1 MIQACY
7 LLLEC
12 SLYFV
17 LLLLLC
23 FELLLEDLDGG
34 LKLLYFGFLV
44 KPAAL
49 DVLLG
54 GVLLDDGGQLDFGE
68 VGMHVQ
74 SILLVFG
81 IGALEA
87 ADGFG
92 LLEVHDVK
100 VLSIMVEL
108 LVFFEGD
115 CHLVNPALV
124 DPSEPGDEP
133 QYLGVQVF
141 YLDLMGDATL
151 LSTAL
156 DVGFHYFLSFVH
168 YPVHL
173 LNAHHVAMHC
183 PDHHRQLLVFGY

>member
-1 MIQACY
+1 M
-7 LLLEC
+7 
-12 SLYFV
+12 
-17 LLLLLC
+17 LLLC
-23 FELLLEDLDGG
+23 FKLLLQDLDGG
-34 LKLLYFGFLV
+34 LKLFNFGFLLES
-44 KPAAL
+44 AAL
-49 DVLLG
+49 DVLLS

-100 VLSIMVEL
+100 VLSIIVEL
-108 LVFFEGD
+108 PVFFEGD
-115 CHLVNPALV
+115 CHLVNPPLV
-124 DPSEPGDEP
+124 DPSEPGYEP
-133 QYLGVQVF
+133 EYLGVQVF
-141 YLDLMGDATL
+141 YLDLMGNSAL
-151 LSTAL
+151 LGTVL
-156 DVGFHYFLSFVH
+156 DVGLHYFLSLVH

-173 LNAHHVAMHC
+173 LNAHHVAMYC